1 MIYRK
6 CLTLLLLISMVTVSL
21 PAELLTKAEIDLL
34 IEQEQYYQGSEVTI
48 LIYDILN
55 ACDEEIKIAVEEAQA
70 EIIKDYEPE
79 RAGLLE
85 WKRVATEKIKIIKR
99 EGNIKFY
106 VGLAVGA
113 IITGTISLFAKGFQK

>member
-1 MIYRK
+1 
-6 CLTLLLLISMVTVSL
+6 
-21 PAELLTKAEIDLL
+21 
-34 IEQEQYYQGSEVTI
+34 
-48 LIYDILN
+48 LN